1 MRTGVVLE
9 VVVRGLVEE
18 VVGLDVVLDEG
29 FFTGLVVGLVLV
41 GRLVLVLVLPPAI
54 MPPPLAGS
62 CCASAM
68 FALTSRQVNTEI
80 EIRGRRRRVDIRYSP
95 AAKTA
100 VEVMWI
106 SNVTR
111 KQSVLLAGII
121 VVYVAAW

>member
-68 FALTSRQVNTEI
+68 FALSRQVNTER
-80 EIRGRRRRVDIRYSP
+80 EISGRRRRVDIRYSP